1 MVESPLVK
9 LPASTEAPDFTLPSH
24 TGEDITL
31 SDYRG
36 KTNVLLAFHPA
47 SFTGG

>member
-1 MVESPLVK
+1 MAIQPGV
-9 LPASTEAPDFTLPSH
+9 TAPEFTLMSH
-24 TGEDITL
+24 SGEPVTL

-36 KTNVLLAFHPA
+36 AAVVLAFHPA